1 MKVEFLSNERIGEFV
16 AYCKKHKNEVDESF
30 LYDEDLKEFRPN
42 EDNPT
47 FILTNE
53 ENKIV
58 ATASL
63 VITSY
68 YRKGKRAAFR
78 IFHSEVED
86 IEYYKMLMEEVLKN
100 VDDLEKVF
108 IFVPIINKKIIGFM
122 EKLKFEVQRYSYFLV
137 RKEIEVPDFILP
149 EDYELRPFRI
159 GKDEE
164 VWCEV
169 RNSGFAKL
177 KGSETPMS
185 PEMIKEMTSGSSY
198 LEGGLMILYHKDRP
212 IGVVRGGND
221 IYEGASVMDIGPLA
235 LIPEY
240 QGKGLGRILL
250 RAAMKLAKEKNFEG
264 TVLCVN
270 ADNERAK
277 HLYINEGFKEVEAVV
292 CYEYYLQIR

>member
-1 MKVEFLSNERIGEFV
+1 MKVEYLSNERIYEFIE
-16 AYCKKHKNEVDESF
+16 YCKKHKNEVDESF
-30 LYDEDLKEFRPN
+30 LYDEDMKDFKPN

-47 FILTNE
+47 FIITNE
-53 ENKIV
+53 ENNIV

-78 IFHSEVED
+78 IFHSEIDD
-86 IEYYKMLMEEVLKN
+86 IECYKMLMEAVVKQAKT
-100 VDDLEKVF
+100 LEKIFV
-108 IFVPIINKKIIGFM
+108 FVPIIN
-122 EKLKFEVQRYSYFLV
+122 EKLIGVMEELKFTIQRYSYFLV
-137 RKEIEVPDFILP
+137 RKEMEVPDFILP
-149 EDYELRPFRI
+149 VDYEIRQFRI

-164 VWCEV
+164 TWCEV

-185 PEMIKEMTSGSSY
+185 PEMVKEMTSGNSY
-198 LEGGLMILYHKDRP
+198 LDGGLMILYHKDRP
-212 IGVVRGGND
+212 VGVVRGGND
-221 IYEGASVMDIGPLA
+221 IYEGVSVMDIGPLA

-240 QGKGLGRILL
+240 QGRGLGRILL
-250 RAAMKLAKEKNFEG
+250 RTAMKLAKEKNFEG

-277 HLYINEGFKEVEAVV
+277 KLYINEGFKEVEAVA
-292 CYEYYLQIR
+292 CYEYYL